1 MDNFLRA
8 NNATDVDSMYG
19 KEVYFTIFPDEPE
32 GHFVYKGTQL
42 GYGAYG
48 KNPDH
53 KTFCVYVDR
62 GDGYRFVDYF
72 QDKCFK
78 SKEDYEEFKRQR
90 KEKCD
95 DYYTVDWL
103 SKILDRE
110 EGHIDVKVKV
120 GDMVYPIGGV
130 ADQAKSIKEPA
141 FVLKADVEKGMTWTK

>member
-1 MDNFLRA
+1 M
-8 NNATDVDSMYG
+8 
-19 KEVYFTIFPDEPE
+19 
-32 GHFVYKGTQL
+32 
-42 GYGAYG
+42 
-48 KNPDH
+48 
-53 KTFCVYVDR
+53 YVDR